1 MMKSVPTY
9 QIKGG
14 YAGSVLWINLTTGK
28 VRKERLNEET
38 VRSFIGMRGFTSKL
52 LWDRVK
58 GIDAYNP
65 KNLAMF
71 AIGPLAG
78 VTPTGGRALIA
89 SKSPLTGLIGY
100 ANFGGHWGPALKF
113 AGYDLV
119 VIEGKAE
126 TPVYLWIEDER
137 VEIRDASGLWG
148 KDTRETV
155 KAIQKELGGA
165 EVEVLAIGPAGE
177 NLIRFACVMT
187 YDGHSGGRTGMG
199 AVMGSKNLKAVAVRG
214 TKKLTVANEIE
225 YKKILE
231 ELLQHLKKDEVSGWV
246 APKLGTTVLLN
257 IVNETGALGTRNFQ
271 SGYFD
276 KAYEISGETMRD
288 RFTPPGR
295 GRACFM
301 CPIGC
306 DRYTYIKEGE
316 FAGTWSAGGPEYA
329 TLTNQGARLGNSNLP
344 SIIKANELCNRLG
357 LDTYSTGGVLG
368 FVFELYQRGILTEKE
383 TDGLELKWGDYKTQ
397 LELIKKIAYREGF
410 GDLLAEGVKRI
421 AEKVGEGAE
430 RYAIEVKGMEYPSKD
445 ARGDKM
451 YGLCCAT
458 AGRGAD
464 HLYSLSE
471 FPATVELDKIKEMF
485 GTEKAVD
492 PHLPDGKGKV
502 VAFFE
507 EGCTFTDL
515 LGICKLVY
523 VTYVAS
529 MGELMFRREVL
540 PRLYQAVTGLPLSY
554 KGLIEVAHRVTAL
567 ERAFNIRE
575 AGIGRKDDYL
585 PHRFL
590 NEPMPDGPAK
600 GRVFEADQML
610 DEYYEAKGFEK
621 KSGWPYVETMKK
633 LGLKKVTEE
642 LKKEGFQLPGRSE

>member
-1 MMKSVPTY
+1 MKSERELN
-9 QIKGG
+9 IRGG
-14 YAGSVLWINLTTGK
+14 YAGHVLWIDLTREK
-28 VRKERLNEET
+28 IKREKLDPEM
-38 VRSFIGMRGFTSKL
+38 VRSFIGMRGFTSKI
-52 LWDRVK
+52 LWDRVR
-58 GIDAYNP
+58 GIDAYDP
-65 KNLAMF
+65 KNLVMF
-71 AIGPLAG
+71 AIGPLGG
-78 VTPTGGRALIA
+78 VTPTGGRALVSA
-89 SKSPLTGLIGY
+89 KSPLTGLIGY

-119 VIEGKAE
+119 VVEGRAD
-126 TPVYLWIEDER
+126 TPVYLWIEDEK
-137 VEIRDASGLWG
+137 VEIRDASRLWG

-155 KAIQKELGGA
+155 KIIKKELGQA
-165 EVEVLAIGPAGE
+165 EVEVLTIGPAGE
-177 NLIRFACVMT
+177 NLVRYACVMT

-214 TKKLTVANEIE
+214 TNRISVANDKE
-225 YKKILE
+225 YRRILS
-231 ELLQHLKKDEVSGWV
+231 ELLEHLKKDEVSGWV
-246 APKLGTTVLLN
+246 APSLGTTVLLN

-271 SGYFD
+271 TGYFD
-276 KAYEISGETMRD
+276 KAYEISGETMRE
-288 RFTPPGR
+288 RFTPQGR

-306 DRYTYIKEGE
+306 DRYTYIKDGE

-368 FVFELYQRGILTEKE
+368 FVFELYQRGIITDKD
-383 TDGLELKWGDYKTQ
+383 TDGFELRWGDYKTQ
-397 LELIKKIAYREGF
+397 LELIRKIAYREGF
-410 GDLLAEGVKRI
+410 CDLLAEGVRRIAKRI
-421 AEKVGEGAE
+421 GDEAE

-458 AGRGAD
+458 SGRGAD

-502 VAFFE
+502 VSFFE

-529 MGELMFRREVL
+529 MGELIFRREILPVL
-540 PRLYQAVTGLPLSY
+540 YEAVTGIPLSY
-554 KGLIEVAHRVTAL
+554 KDLIEAAHRVTAL
-567 ERAFNIRE
+567 EKAFNIRE
-575 AGIGRKDDYL
+575 GGIGRKDDYL
-585 PHRFL
+585 PYRFL
-590 NEPMPDGPAK
+590 DEPMPDGPAK

-610 DEYYEAKGFEK
+610 DEYYETKGFEK
-621 KSGWPYVETMKK
+621 ESGWPFVETMEA
-633 LGLKKVTEE
+633 LGLKKVSDE
-642 LKKEGFQLPGRSE
+642 LRKEGFRLPKRKG

>member
-1 MMKSVPTY
+1 MKHSKSLLVR
-9 QIKGG
+9 GG
-14 YAGSVLWINLTTGK
+14 YAGSCLWIDLTTEK
-28 VRKERLNEET
+28 VRKEPLDAEM
-38 VRSFIGMRGFTSKL
+38 VQSFIGMRGFTSKL
-52 LWDRVK
+52 LWDRVR
-58 GIDAYNP
+58 GVDAYDP
-65 KNLAMF
+65 KNLVMF
-71 AIGPLAG
+71 AVGPLAG
-78 VTPTGGRALIA
+78 ITPTGGRALVA
-89 SKSPLTGLIGY
+89 AKSPLTGLIGY
-100 ANFGGHWGPALKF
+100 ANFGGHWGPALKY

-119 VIEGKAE
+119 VVEGKAE
-126 TPVYLWIEDER
+126 TPVYLWIEDDR
-137 VEIRDASGLWG
+137 VEIRDASALWG
-148 KDTRETV
+148 KDTRQTV
-155 KAIQKELGGA
+155 KGIEKELGPA
-165 EVEVLAIGPAGE
+165 EIEVLAIGPAGE
-177 NLIRFACVMT
+177 KLVRFACAMT
-187 YDGHSGGRTGMG
+187 YDGHSAGRTGMG

-214 TKKLTVANEIE
+214 TGKLGVANEPE
-225 YKKILE
+225 YRKIMAD
-231 ELLQHLKKDEVSGWV
+231 LLQHLKRDEISGV
-246 APKLGTTVLLN
+246 IAPSLGTTVLLN

-276 KAYEISGETMRD
+276 KAYEISGETMKE

-306 DRYTYIKEGE
+306 DRYTSIKEGE

-329 TLTNQGARLGNSNLP
+329 TLTNQGARVGNSNLAA
-344 SIIKANELCNRLG
+344 IIKANELCNRLG

-368 FVFELYQRGILTEKE
+368 FVFELYQRGILTGKE
-383 TDGLELKWGDYKTQ
+383 TDGLELNWGDYKVQ
-397 LELIKKIAYREGF
+397 LELIRKMAYREGF

-421 AEKVGEGAE
+421 ADRVGEGAE
-430 RYAIEVKGMEYPSKD
+430 KYAVQVKGMEYPSKD

-471 FPATVELDKIKEMF
+471 FPVTVELDKIREMF
-485 GTEKAVD
+485 GTDKAVD

-529 MGELMFRREVL
+529 MGELLFRREVL
-540 PRLYQAVTGLPLSY
+540 PGFYEAVTGLSLSY
-554 KGLIEVAHRVTAL
+554 EGLIEAAHRVTAL

-575 AGIGRKDDYL
+575 AGIGRKEDYL
-585 PHRFL
+585 PSRFL

-600 GRVFEADQML
+600 GRVFEADRML
-610 DEYYEAKGFEK
+610 DEYYDAKEFERK
-621 KSGWPYVETMKK
+621 TGWPYLETMEK
-633 LGLKKVTEE
+633 LGLKKVAEE
-642 LKKEGFQLPGRSE
+642 LRKAGYELPRKKRG

>member
-1 MMKSVPTY
+1 MRQVKG
-9 QIKGG
+9 QQFQGG
-14 YAGSVLWINLTTGK
+14 YAGTVLWVNLTTEK
-28 VRKERLNEET
+28 VRREKLDPEM
-38 VRSFIGMRGFTSKL
+38 VRSLIGMRGFTSKL

-58 GIDAYNP
+58 GVDAYDP
-65 KNLAMF
+65 KNLLMF
-71 AIGPLAG
+71 AVGPLAG
-78 VTPTGGRALIA
+78 VTPTGGRGLVAA
-89 SKSPLTGLIGY
+89 KSPLTGLIGY
-100 ANFGGHWGPALKF
+100 ANFGGQWGPALKF

-119 VIEGKAE
+119 VVEGKAE
-126 TPVYLWIEDER
+126 SPVYLWIEDDE
-137 VEIRDASGLWG
+137 VEIRDASRVWG
-148 KDTRETV
+148 KDTREAV
-155 KAIQKELGGA
+155 KAIEKELGSA
-165 EVEVLAIGPAGE
+165 EVETLAIGPAGE
-177 NLIRFACVMT
+177 NLVRFACVMT
-187 YDGHSGGRTGMG
+187 FDGHSGGRTGMG

-214 TKKLTVANEIE
+214 TKKLTVAHETE

-231 ELLQHLKKDEVSGWV
+231 ELLQHLKKDEVSGLV
-246 APKLGTTVLLN
+246 APNLGTTVLLN

-271 SGYFD
+271 TGYFD
-276 KAYEISGETMRD
+276 KAYEISGETRRE

-306 DRYTYIKEGE
+306 DRYTYIKDGE

-329 TLTNQGARLGNSNLP
+329 TLTNQGARVGNSNLA
-344 SIIKANELCNRLG
+344 SIVKANELCNRLG

-368 FVFELYQRGILTEKE
+368 FVFELYQRGILGEKE
-383 TDGLELKWGDYKTQ
+383 MDGLELNWGEYKAQ
-397 LELIKKIAYREGF
+397 LELIRRFAYREGV

-421 AEKVGEGAE
+421 ADRVGEGAE
-430 RYAIEVKGMEYPSKD
+430 KYAIQVKGMEYPSKD

-471 FPATVELDKIKEMF
+471 FPAAVELDKIKEMF

-507 EGCTFTDL
+507 ESCTFTDL

-529 MGELMFRREVL
+529 MGEVMYRRKVL
-540 PRLYQAVTGLPLSY
+540 SRLYEAVTGLPLTY
-554 KGLIEVAHRVTAL
+554 EGLIEVTHRVTAL
-567 ERAFNIRE
+567 EKAFNIRE

-590 NEPMPDGPAK
+590 HEPMPDGPAK
-600 GRVFEADQML
+600 GRVFEADPML
-610 DEYYEAKGFEK
+610 DEYYEAKGYEK
-621 KSGWPYVETMKK
+621 KSGWPYRETMER
-633 LGLKKVTEE
+633 LGLKKVVKE
-642 LKKEGFQLPGRSE
+642 LKRDGHQLPERGG

>member
-1 MMKSVPTY
+1 MKSEKSL
-9 QIKGG
+9 QIRGG
-14 YAGSVLWINLTTGK
+14 YAGTVLWINLTTEK
-28 VRKERLNEET
+28 VKKEKLDEGM
-38 VRSFIGMRGFTSKL
+38 VKSFLGMRGFTSKL

-58 GIDAYNP
+58 GIDAYDP
-65 KNLAMF
+65 KNLALF
-71 AIGPLAG
+71 AVGPLAG
-78 VTPTGGRALIA
+78 VTPTGGRALVA
-89 SKSPLTGLIGY
+89 AKSPLTGLIGY
-100 ANFGGHWGPALKF
+100 ANFGGHWGPALKY

-119 VIEGKAE
+119 IVEGKAE
-126 TPVYLWIEDER
+126 SPVYLWIEDDH
-137 VEIRDASGLWG
+137 VEIRDASRLWG

-155 KAIQKELGGA
+155 KAIEKELGRS
-165 EVEVLAIGPAGE
+165 ELEVLTIGPAGE
-177 NLIRFACVMT
+177 NLVRFACAMT
-187 YDGHSGGRTGMG
+187 YDGHAAGRTGMG

-214 TKKLTVANEIE
+214 TKNLAIANETE
-225 YKKILE
+225 YKKILAD
-231 ELLQHLKKDEVSGWV
+231 LLQHLKRDEVSGIV
-246 APKLGTTVLLN
+246 APNLGTPVLLN

-271 SGYFD
+271 TGYFD
-276 KAYEISGETMRD
+276 KAYEISGETMRE

-306 DRYTYIKEGE
+306 DRYTYIQEGE

-329 TLTNQGARLGNSNLP
+329 TLTNQGARVGNSNLA

-368 FVFELYQRGILTEKE
+368 FVFELYQRDILTPKE
-383 TDGLELKWGDYKTQ
+383 TDGLELNWGDYKVQ
-397 LELIKKIAYREGF
+397 LELIKRMAYREGF

-421 AEKVGEGAE
+421 AERLGEGSE
-430 RYAIEVKGMEYPSKD
+430 KYAIQVKGMEYPSKD

-471 FPATVELDKIKEMF
+471 FPATVELDKIKKMF

-529 MGELMFRREVL
+529 MGELMFRREIL
-540 PRLYQAVTGLPLSY
+540 PKLYEAVTGLPITY
-554 KGLIEVAHRVTAL
+554 EGLIEVSHRVTAL

-575 AGIGRKDDYL
+575 AGISRKDDYL
-585 PHRFL
+585 PERFL

-600 GRVFEADQML
+600 GRVFEAEEML

-621 KSGWPYVETMKK
+621 KSGWPYRETMEK
-633 LGLKKVTEE
+633 LGLKKIAEE
-642 LKKEGFQLPGRSE
+642 LKKEGFELPRRQEG